1 MPSPVLNENTFKRAR
16 TTGEAGWGAP
26 KTDSRY
32 FPPITDG
39 PISGYQGADSQGA
52 DRMTLRGTMTAT
64 GVLFALLLVAGAFG
78 WSQVDPLSDGSRTAD
93 IPGWIFIPMIGAFV
107 LAIVTAFKPR
117 IARFTSP
124 VYAIAE
130 GLFLGAISRVYDTR
144 YDGIVLGAVGATAA
158 VFAAMWFLYAT
169 KIIKVTDKFRRMV
182 VAATMG
188 VMVLYGVALL
198 IRLFGGEVS
207 FLTGSGGLSIVIS
220 LVVIGIAAFNLAL
233 DFDMIEKGT
242 TQGAPRYME
251 WYAAFGLMVT
261 VVWLYLEIL
270 RLLAKLQD
278 RR

>member
-16 TTGEAGWGAP
+16 TGEAGWGAP
-26 KTDSRY
+26 QTDSRY
-32 FPPITDG
+32 FPPISDG
-39 PISGYQGADSQGA
+39 PVSDYRGGGVDAA

-64 GVLFALLLVAGAFG
+64 GVLFALLLAAGAFG
-78 WSQVDPLSDGSRTAD
+78 WSQVKPLADGSKVAD
-93 IPGWIFIPMIGAFV
+93 IPGWVFIPMIGAFI

-117 IARFTSP
+117 IARFTGP
-124 VYAIAE
+124 VYAVAE
-130 GLFLGAISRVYDTR
+130 GVFLGAISRVYDIR
-144 YDGIVLGAVGATAA
+144 YNGIVLGAVGATAA

-207 FLTGSGGLSIVIS
+207 FLTGSGGLSILIS
-220 LVVIGIAAFNLAL
+220 VVVIGIAAFNLAL

-242 TQGAPRYME
+242 QQGAPRYME

-261 VVWLYLEIL
+261 IVWLYLEIL
-270 RLLAKLQD
+270 RLLSKLQD